1 MRLWLLL
8 LISPLHN
15 TLHCMRVYAQ
25 VEGVVTTSVVDC
37 ASLSGLT
44 VYAVSAVLVYL
55 YIIGI
60 PQVTRHLA
68 ELSLRGFSA
77 GGSALQSFNQAKY
90 VAADSIS
97 TQRVHNCVCYTVIA
111 CGVCSVLA

>member
-1 MRLWLLL
+1 MQQHRCAVQPTVAKSRHAQLVLALLL
-8 LISPLHN
+8 HLLYCS
-15 TLHCMRVYAQ
+15 Q
-25 VEGVVTTSVVDC
+25 VEGVNTTSVVDC

-90 VAADSIS
+90 EA
-97 TQRVHNCVCYTVIA
+97 VHYM
-111 CGVCSVLA
+111 L